1 MALSLGN
8 SSLAAGGGAVER
20 YGRDAATEDRAAPQG
35 ALVSRAEG
43 AGLEDPAARPVL
55 GASKSA
61 RAQGL
66 SKDDASAGGQTQSGA
81 DDLTPEEEA
90 VVEQLKERDREVR
103 DHEEAHARV
112 GGQYA
117 GSPSYEYQVGPDGKR
132 YAVGGSVSIDVS
144 AIPDD
149 PAATIQKMRQ
159 VKAAALAPAEPSA
172 ADRQVAATA
181 DRQRA
186 QAQAELLQQR
196 SDERLGLSEGA
207 EETAGLAASGYARA
221 LDAQQGGG
229 GAASYGV

>member
-8 SSLAAGGGAVER
+8 TSLAAGGGAVDR
-20 YGRDAATEDRAAPQG
+20 YGRDAPAEDRAAPQG
-35 ALVSRAEG
+35 ALASQTERAD
-43 AGLEDPAARPVL
+43 LEDPSARPVL
-55 GASKSA
+55 GAAKSGAA
-61 RAQGL
+61 RAL
-66 SKDDASAGGQTQSGA
+66 SKDETAADGQE
-81 DDLTPEEEA
+81 LTPEEQA
-90 VVEQLKERDREVR
+90 VVEQLQERDREVR

-117 GSPSYEYQVGPDGKR
+117 GAPSYEYQVGPDGKR

-144 AIPDD
+144 PIQDD
-149 PAATIQKMRQ
+149 PAATIQKMQQ

-196 SDERLGLSEGA
+196 SDERLGLSKEAVTLGPVSAVDGYGRAAEATGWAPAGA
-207 EETAGLAASGYARA
+207 SI
-221 LDAQQGGG
+221 
-229 GAASYGV
+229 GV